1 MRMKSFYSANEIT
14 NNLYTTGQEYMT
26 SDKQEYIGLY
36 HKYTTNEIYTQPTWN
51 KNKSLKLFKYKKR
64 NIQNE
69 TYDRVTTVKLNYNSF
84 NNVNIVIEKK
94 DIDLGVIDRFILKKI
109 NEPKFYEVDK
119 ETYKQHQS
127 KKIDPALYSAIK
139 IKWTISGPLQTN
151 RKGPIVIL
159 SVRDKNIAEVDR
171 AEKKMPG
178 ISTYLNN
185 PLQYYTDDDFI
196 SPADINGLDS

>member
-36 HKYTTNEIYTQPTWN
+36 HKYTTGEIYTQSSWN
-51 KNKSLKLFKYKKR
+51 KNKSLKLFKFKKR

-69 TYDRVTTVKLNYNSF
+69 TYDRITTVKLNYNSF
-84 NNVNIVIEKK
+84 NTINIVINKK
-94 DIDLGVIDRFILKKI
+94 NIDSGFIDRFILKKI
-109 NEPKFYEVDK
+109 NELKFYEVDK

-127 KKIDPALYSAIK
+127 KKIDPALYTAIK
-139 IKWTISGPLQTN
+139 IKWTITGSLQTIRN
-151 RKGPIVIL
+151 GPIVIL
-159 SVRDKNIAEVDR
+159 SVRDKNITEIEQ

-178 ISTYLNN
+178 ISVYLNN
-185 PLQYYTDDDFI
+185 PLQYYADNDFI
-196 SPADINGLDS
+196 SPTDINGLDS

>member
-1 MRMKSFYSANEIT
+1 MRIKAFYSANEIVT
-14 NNLYTTGQEYMT
+14 NLYTTGQQWMYT
-26 SDKQEYIGLY
+26 DNTEYIGLY
-36 HKYTTNEIYTQPTWN
+36 HTYSTGEIYTESKWN
-51 KNKSLKLFKYKKR
+51 PRKSKKLIEYKVLDSKIIEYNKISK
-64 NIQNE
+64 I
-69 TYDRVTTVKLNYNSF
+69 KLNYQSF
-84 NNVNIVIEKK
+84 QSYNVKITQK
-94 DIDLGVIDRFILKKI
+94 DIDAGFIDRFILKKI
-109 NEPKFYEVDK
+109 NEPKFYEVDNK
-119 ETYKQHQS
+119 TYKQYKS
-127 KKIDPALYSAIK
+127 KKIDPSLYVSSK

-159 SVRDKNIAEVDR
+159 SVRDKNIAEVDQ